1 MVASRLRTSTPS
13 YIRQKPGKRLWSREK
28 YKLLLACGPI
38 LEDQTESM
46 MMNEHPQFNFNS
58 VRKCRERRKR
68 GQAKIVLN
76 DDPWE
81 SDLFVIAI
89 NSKKTR
95 GASRCAER
103 VKLVRESL
111 CAP

>member
-1 MVASRLRTSTPS
+1 MTAREELKKNPRLNSE
-13 YIRQKPGKRLWSREK
+13 GKVGSGGNANK
-28 YKLLLACGPI
+28 
-38 LEDQTESM
+38 Q
-46 MMNEHPQFNFNS
+46 
-58 VRKCRERRKR
+58 
-68 GQAKIVLN
+68 KIVLN